1 MVTHNNFPLPPL
13 YFPIWRGLVE
23 HRAAHVFL
31 HLGLGTHYWDQKVSE
46 QKNNKL
52 VLIVPYL
59 VIISVEERHKRERE
73 SLVKEMESHKAEA
86 KKAREDART
95 KAADFDKERKKL
107 LNDIAETRFVI
118 PLELFNL
125 NTLQDQTSFF
135 N

>member
-1 MVTHNNFPLPPL
+1 MNIGLHTF
-13 YFPIWRGLVE
+13 FFIWGWDL
-23 HRAAHVFL
+23 L
-31 HLGLGTHYWDQKVSE
+31 LGPKSFRTK
-46 QKNNKL
+46 KNKL

-73 SLVKEMESHKAEA
+73 SLVKELESHKADA

-95 KAADFDKERKKL
+95 KAANFDKERKKL
-107 LNDIAETRFVI
+107 LNDIAETRFVR

-135 N
+135 F

>member
-1 MVTHNNFPLPPL
+1 
-13 YFPIWRGLVE
+13 
-23 HRAAHVFL
+23 
-31 HLGLGTHYWDQKVSE
+31 
-46 QKNNKL
+46 
-52 VLIVPYL
+52 
-59 VIISVEERHKRERE
+59 
-73 SLVKEMESHKAEA
+73 MESHKAEA

-95 KAADFDKERKKL
+95 KAANFDKQRKKL